1 MLFMTFLI
9 QLILIEG
16 PDVSGIV
23 LSAMIEV

>member
-23 LSAMIEV
+23 LSTMIEV